1 MKRISFTNTKI
12 DAVFL
17 AGGKGT
23 RIKKILKG
31 RPKPIINIKK
41 KKNFLKY

>member
-31 RPKPIINIKK
+31 KPKPIVDIK